1 MHPETHLQLH
11 AIRSAELQRH
21 AAEFRRAHPRTGID
35 TAAAP
40 PAPRMD
46 MRSRLGWTMVE
57 LGLRL
62 LPEQSGSP
70 SRTPR
75 PA

>member
-11 AIRSAELQRH
+11 RIRSAELRRQ
-21 AAEFRRAHPRTGID
+21 ADDFRLGLPRT
-35 TAAAP
+35 
-40 PAPRMD
+40 PRKD
-46 MRSRLGWTMVE
+46 LRSRLGWTMVE

-62 LPEQSGSP
+62 IPDRSAMP

-75 PA
+75 TA

>member
-21 AAEFRRAHPRTGID
+21 AADFRLTHPRPGID
-35 TAAAP
+35 TATGS
-40 PAPRMD
+40 PAPRTGL
-46 MRSRLGWTMVE
+46 RTRLGLTMVE

-62 LPEQSGSP
+62 LPDGSAAP
-70 SRTPR
+70 SRTAR
-75 PA
+75 TA

>member
-11 AIRSAELQRH
+11 RIRSAELRLQADQFHLGHHRT
-21 AAEFRRAHPRTGID
+21 PRKGVRTL
-35 TAAAP
+35 
-40 PAPRMD
+40 
-46 MRSRLGWTMVE
+46 LGWTMVE

-62 LPEQSGSP
+62 IPVRSAVP
-70 SRTPR
+70 SRAPR

>member
-1 MHPETHLQLH
+1 MHPDTHLQLH
-11 AIRSAELQRH
+11 RIRSAELRLQADHFRLDHQRTP
-21 AAEFRRAHPRTGID
+21 RKDLRA
-35 TAAAP
+35 
-40 PAPRMD
+40 
-46 MRSRLGWTMVE
+46 RLGWTMVE

-62 LPEQSGSP
+62 IPDRSAVP